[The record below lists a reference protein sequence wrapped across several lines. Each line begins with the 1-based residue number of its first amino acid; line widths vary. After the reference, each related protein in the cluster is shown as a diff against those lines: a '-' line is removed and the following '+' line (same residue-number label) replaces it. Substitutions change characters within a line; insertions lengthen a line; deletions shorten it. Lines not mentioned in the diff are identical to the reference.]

1 MKLIT
6 ERTMILGVVARWDEQ
21 YRHYLAGDKT
31 EISKKLSALD
41 LKTATAADVD
51 GIIGNQSWTLP
62 PACSECG
69 RSAPVVIEV
78 GQKPD
83 YDSQTVW
90 LCEPCLIR
98 GYRTMEKF
106 WEAR

>member
-1 MKLIT
+1 MKVIT
-6 ERTMILGVVARWDEQ
+6 ERTMILGVAARWSEQ

-41 LKTATAADVD
+41 LKNATAEDVD

-69 RSAPVVIEV
+69 RSAPIVIEV
-78 GQKPD
+78 GQEPD

-90 LCEPCLIR
+90 LCESCINKLDYMMKEHR
-98 GYRTMEKF
+98 
-106 WEAR
+106 